1 MLNVQHLPFY
11 SVKSLMIKTQQATQ
25 YLQQLE
31 QQYPQAFKR
40 NFLLYGQLKAKGL
53 LDELKEFIPW
63 ILAMMIFVSTAF
75 ALSSLVESSFPRF
88 DQTQAFGIAIL
99 CIMLFLMLT
108 TPLIIKQMKHSSTHL
123 YQQLSNTPMK
133 LAVLI
138 VLQTLNIAYLDS
150 SLLQGLLFFFALS
163 FGFIKFYKENM
174 FRESTSNID
183 YYNLQQIRRVC
194 FWSYKQVIKT
204 KLRLKLSK
212 KNTDQYEALQQ
223 KLIKDLDFHLEL
235 LKYEN
240 KMSQFYKFVDL
251 DEYVDHML

>member
-1 MLNVQHLPFY
+1 
-11 SVKSLMIKTQQATQ
+11 MIKTQQATQ

-75 ALSSLVESSFPRF
+75 ALGSLVESSFPRF

-99 CIMLFLMLT
+99 CIMLFLMFT
-108 TPLIIKQMKHSSTHL
+108 VPLIIKQMKHSSTHL

-163 FGFIKFYKENM
+163 FGFIKFYLCT
-174 FRESTSNID
+174 R
-183 YYNLQQIRRVC
+183 
-194 FWSYKQVIKT
+194 
-204 KLRLKLSK
+204 
-212 KNTDQYEALQQ
+212 Q
-223 KLIKDLDFHLEL
+223 K
-235 LKYEN
+235 
-240 KMSQFYKFVDL
+240 
-251 DEYVDHML
+251 